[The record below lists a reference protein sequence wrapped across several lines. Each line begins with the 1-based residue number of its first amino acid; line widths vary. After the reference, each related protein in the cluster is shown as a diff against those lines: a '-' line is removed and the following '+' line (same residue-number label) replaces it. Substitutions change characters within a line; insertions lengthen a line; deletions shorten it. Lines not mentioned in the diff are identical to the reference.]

1 MRVTGWMRMM
11 AVAVLVVAALGCIPN
26 LVRAEIGSVPDH
38 PCAGPGCEQQIA
50 CGPPDQATAPT
61 RQFRG
66 PIAVAVPAPIA
77 VVTAEGHAIV
87 VAPLLLRPAQPSQ
100 PTSSDVP
107 CLWTGVPRPQ
117 ADSNGGIR

>member
-1 MRVTGWMRMM
+1 MV

-26 LVRAEIGSVPDH
+26 VVRAEMGSILDH
-38 PCAGPGCEQQIA
+38 PCAGPGCERQIA

-66 PIAVAVPAPIA
+66 PIAVPVPAPNA

-87 VAPLLLRPAQPSQ
+87 VAPLLGAVGWQSIVPLAPRSPPA
-100 PTSSDVP
+100 
-107 CLWTGVPRPQ
+107 
-117 ADSNGGIR
+117 A

>member
-26 LVRAEIGSVPDH
+26 LVRAEMGSVPDH

-87 VAPLLLRPAQPSQ
+87 VAPLLAAVGWQSIVPLAPRSPPA
-100 PTSSDVP
+100 
-107 CLWTGVPRPQ
+107 
-117 ADSNGGIR
+117 A